1 MEANREVT
9 EPPVR
14 LNGDEGDNERKR
26 LPERPDEEPATKRAK
41 AEDGSVVA
49 RKEDDPSETEIKPL
63 PKGTAPVKQE

>member
-1 MEANREVT
+1 MEANGQVT

-41 AEDGSVVA
+41 AENGSVVE
-49 RKEDDPSETEIKPL
+49 RKEDAPLETDIKPV